1 MPLKNF
7 EDLSDEILDMQ
18 SRETERFGLMYERL
32 ANQDT
37 MTKEEQ
43 EALESEVNGEV
54 EVLEKA
60 SSKLKKAQRWSSE
73 QADELKTRLKEGKSS
88 ESKRRILRRAPAN
101 SVIDYKETKTNN
113 FAAGINFYK
122 IALICISGSFAGVV
136 VELLWCLVRNGY
148 LESRAGLV
156 YGPFNLLY
164 GVGAVALTLILYR
177 YRNRSSAFSFFGG
190 IVIGSAVEYL
200 LSWGQETLFGSTSWD
215 YSELPFNINGRICLL
230 YSVFWGIL
238 GVLWIKSIYPR
249 VAKIILKIPD
259 KAGKIITWALT
270 VFMIFNAVMSLLSVW
285 RWSERVHNVPAT
297 TIADEF
303 FDKRF
308 PDSRMERIFA
318 NMEFD
323 NED

>member
-43 EALESEVNGEV
+43 EALESEVNSEV

-60 SSKLKKAQRWSSE
+60 SAKLKKAQRWSSD
-73 QADELKTRLKEGKSS
+73 QADELKTRLKEGKVS

-101 SVIDYKETKTNN
+101 SVIDYKETQTNN

-122 IALICISGSFAGVV
+122 IAIICISGSFAGVV
-136 VELLWCLVRNGY
+136 VELLWCLIRNGY
-148 LESRAGLV
+148 IESRAGLV

-177 YRNRSSAFSFFGG
+177 YRNRSSAFSFIGG

-249 VAKIILKIPD
+249 VAKIILKIPN

-270 VFMIFNAVMSLLSVW
+270 VFMIFNAVMSLFSVW

-297 TIADEF
+297 TAADEF

-323 NED
+323 SED

>member
-60 SSKLKKAQRWSSE
+60 SAKLKKAQRWSSE
-73 QADELKTRLKEGKSS
+73 QADELKTRLKEGKAS

-101 SVIDYKETKTNN
+101 SVIDYEETKTNN

-323 NED
+323 SED

>member
-60 SSKLKKAQRWSSE
+60 CSKLKKAQRWSSE
-73 QADELKTRLKEGKSS
+73 QADELKTRLKEGKAS

-122 IALICISGSFAGVV
+122 IAIICISGSFAGVV

-323 NED
+323 SED

>member
-18 SRETERFGLMYERL
+18 SRETERFGLLYERL

-43 EALESEVNGEV
+43 ETLENEVNSEV
-54 EVLEKA
+54 EVLENA
-60 SSKLKKAQRWSSE
+60 SAKLKKAQRWSSD
-73 QADELKTRLKEGKSS
+73 QADELKTRLKEGKAS

-148 LESRAGLV
+148 IESRAGLV

-190 IVIGSAVEYL
+190 IIIGSAVEYL

-249 VAKIILKIPD
+249 VAKIILKIPN

-297 TIADEF
+297 TAADEY

>member
-7 EDLSDEILDMQ
+7 EDFCDEILDMQ
-18 SRETERFGLMYERL
+18 SRETERFGLLYERL

-73 QADELKTRLKEGKSS
+73 QADELKTRLKEGKAS

-303 FDKRF
+303 FDKHF

>member
-73 QADELKTRLKEGKSS
+73 QADELKTRLKEGKAS

-177 YRNRSSAFSFFGG
+177 YRNRSSAFSFVGG

-238 GVLWIKSIYPR
+238 GVLWIKSVYPR

-323 NED
+323 SED

>member
-54 EVLEKA
+54 EMLEKA

-73 QADELKTRLKEGKSS
+73 QADELKTRLKEGKAS

-318 NMEFD
+318 NMVFD

>member
-18 SRETERFGLMYERL
+18 SRETERFGFMYERL
-32 ANQDT
+32 ANQAT

-43 EALESEVNGEV
+43 TALENEVNSEV

-60 SSKLKKAQRWSSE
+60 SAKLKKAQRWSSD
-73 QADELKTRLKEGKSS
+73 QADELKTRLKEGKNS

-136 VELLWCLVRNGY
+136 VELLWCLIRNGY
-148 LESRAGLV
+148 IESRAGLV

-177 YRNRSSAFSFFGG
+177 YRNRSSAFSFIGG

-230 YSVFWGIL
+230 YSVFWGFL

-249 VAKIILKIPD
+249 VAKIILKIPN
-259 KAGKIITWALT
+259 KAGKIITLALT
-270 VFMIFNAVMSLLSVW
+270 VFMIFNAVMSLFSVW

-297 TIADEF
+297 TAADEF

-318 NMEFD
+318 NMEFGS
-323 NED
+323 EK

>member
-7 EDLSDEILDMQ
+7 EDLCDEILDMQ

-32 ANQDT
+32 ASQDT

-60 SSKLKKAQRWSSE
+60 SAKLKKAQRWSSE
-73 QADELKTRLKEGKSS
+73 QADELKTRLKEGKAS

-101 SVIDYKETKTNN
+101 SVIDYEETKTNN

-249 VAKIILKIPD
+249 VAKIILKIPN

-323 NED
+323 SED

>member
-60 SSKLKKAQRWSSE
+60 CSKLKKAQRWSSE
-73 QADELKTRLKEGKSS
+73 QADELKTRLKEGKAS

-323 NED
+323 SED

>member
-18 SRETERFGLMYERL
+18 SRETERYTLLYERL
-32 ANQDT
+32 ANQND

-43 EALESEVNGEV
+43 EALEAEVNGEV
-54 EVLEKA
+54 ETLEKT
-60 SSKLKKAQRWSSE
+60 SVKLKKVQKWSSE
-73 QADELKTRLKEGKSS
+73 QADELKTRLNEGKKS
-88 ESKRRILRRAPAN
+88 ESKRHFLRRAPAN
-101 SVIDYKETKTNN
+101 SVIDYEENKTRN

-136 VELLWCLVRNGY
+136 VELLWCLLRNGY
-148 LESRAGLV
+148 IESRAGLV

-164 GVGAVALTLILYR
+164 GAGAVALTLILYR
-177 YRNRSSAFSFFGG
+177 YRNRSTAFSFFGG
-190 IVIGSAVEYL
+190 IIIGSAVEYL

-215 YSELPFNINGRICLL
+215 YSDIPFNLNGRICLL
-230 YSVFWGIL
+230 YSVFWGFL

-249 VAKIILKIPD
+249 VAKIILKIPN
-259 KAGKIITWALT
+259 KAGKIITLALT
-270 VFMIFNAVMSLLSVW
+270 VFMIFNAVMSLFSVW

-297 TIADEF
+297 TAADRF
-303 FDKRF
+303 FDERF
-308 PDSRMERIFA
+308 PDSRMEKIFA

-323 NED
+323 SEN

>member
-7 EDLSDEILDMQ
+7 EDLCDEILDMQ

-43 EALESEVNGEV
+43 VALESEVNGEV

-60 SSKLKKAQRWSSE
+60 SAKLKKAQRWSSE
-73 QADELKTRLKEGKSS
+73 QADELKTRLKEGKAS
-88 ESKRRILRRAPAN
+88 ESRRRILRRAPAN
-101 SVIDYKETKTNN
+101 SVIDYKETKTRN

-136 VELLWCLVRNGY
+136 VELLWCLIRNGY
-148 LESRAGLV
+148 IESRAGLV

-249 VAKIILKIPD
+249 VAKIILKIPN

-323 NED
+323 SED

>member
-60 SSKLKKAQRWSSE
+60 SAKLKKAQRWSSE
-73 QADELKTRLKEGKSS
+73 QADELKTRLKEGKAS

-323 NED
+323 SED

>member
-37 MTKEEQ
+37 ITKEEQ

-54 EVLEKA
+54 EVLERTSA
-60 SSKLKKAQRWSSE
+60 KLKKAQRWSSE

-177 YRNRSSAFSFFGG
+177 YRNRSSAFSFVGG

-249 VAKIILKIPD
+249 VAKIILKIPN

-323 NED
+323 SED

>member
-7 EDLSDEILDMQ
+7 EDLCDEILDMQ

-73 QADELKTRLKEGKSS
+73 QADELKTRLKEGKAS

-177 YRNRSSAFSFFGG
+177 YRNRSTALSFVGG

-200 LSWGQETLFGSTSWD
+200 LSWGPETLFGSTSWD

>member
-7 EDLSDEILDMQ
+7 EDLCDELLDMQ

-60 SSKLKKAQRWSSE
+60 SAKLKKAQRWSSE
-73 QADELKTRLKEGKSS
+73 QADELKTRLKEGKAS

-101 SVIDYKETKTNN
+101 SVIDYEETKTNN

>member
-7 EDLSDEILDMQ
+7 EDFCDEILDMQ
-18 SRETERFGLMYERL
+18 SRETERFGLLYERL

-73 QADELKTRLKEGKSS
+73 QADELKTRLKEGKAS

-249 VAKIILKIPD
+249 VAKIILKIPN

-303 FDKRF
+303 FDKHF
-308 PDSRMERIFA
+308 PDSLMERIFA

>member
-18 SRETERFGLMYERL
+18 SRETERFGLLYERL

-43 EALESEVNGEV
+43 ETLENEVNSEV

-60 SSKLKKAQRWSSE
+60 SAKLKKAQHWSSD
-73 QADELKTRLKEGKSS
+73 QADELKTRLKEGKAS

-122 IALICISGSFAGVV
+122 IAIICISGSFAGVV

-148 LESRAGLV
+148 IESRAGLV

-190 IVIGSAVEYL
+190 IIIGSAVEYL

-249 VAKIILKIPD
+249 VAKIILKIPN

-297 TIADEF
+297 TAADEF

>member
-18 SRETERFGLMYERL
+18 SRETERFGLLYERL
-32 ANQDT
+32 ANQDA

-43 EALESEVNGEV
+43 ETLENEVNSEV
-54 EVLEKA
+54 EVLENA
-60 SSKLKKAQRWSSE
+60 SAKLKKAQRWSSD
-73 QADELKTRLKEGKSS
+73 QADELKTRLKEGKAS
-88 ESKRRILRRAPAN
+88 EGKRRILRRAPAN

-122 IALICISGSFAGVV
+122 IAIICISGSFAGVV
-136 VELLWCLVRNGY
+136 VELLWCLIRNGY

-190 IVIGSAVEYL
+190 IIIGSAVEYL

-230 YSVFWGIL
+230 YSVFWGFL

-249 VAKIILKIPD
+249 VAKIILKIPN

-270 VFMIFNAVMSLLSVW
+270 VFMIFNAIMSLLSVW
-285 RWSERVHNVPAT
+285 RWSERVHNLPAT
-297 TIADEF
+297 TAADEF

>member
-122 IALICISGSFAGVV
+122 IAIICISGSFAGVV

-190 IVIGSAVEYL
+190 IIIGSAVEYL

-249 VAKIILKIPD
+249 VAKIILKIPN

-323 NED
+323 SED

>member
-18 SRETERFGLMYERL
+18 SRETERFGLLYERL

-73 QADELKTRLKEGKSS
+73 QADELKTRLKEGKAS

>member
-73 QADELKTRLKEGKSS
+73 QADELKTRLKEGKAS

-323 NED
+323 SED